1 MRHKPNLR
9 YTARGRPQSWQRR
22 RNFVE
27 NLGFCL
33 AFAILAVL
41 AMDIGGLV
49 SGVLVP
55 SRLVSGICH
64 CLDQAPRHPGT

>member
-49 SGVLVP
+49 SKC
-55 SRLVSGICH
+55 LVSGI
-64 CLDQAPRHPGT
+64 